1 MQTSII
7 LKFKDLSENE
17 RLRIC
22 NWLLDSDNQTEIP
35 YTVFY
40 RKGGI
45 NNKMIECK
53 LSDNLKPKNWL
64 DYQSGYSKPEWSK

>member
-7 LKFKDLSENE
+7 LKFKDLSEDD
-17 RLRIC
+17 RLTIC
-22 NWLLDSDNQTEIP
+22 NWLLNSDNQIEIP

-45 NNKMIECK
+45 NNKMIECCK
-53 LSDNLKPKNWL
+53 ASRHQK
-64 DYQSGYSKPEWSK
+64 